1 MKGVSLVQDIF
12 LIIFLVSLIVILTIF
27 VWVLIIT
34 FQAENMLIPGGM
46 PTTRTVEMSL
56 VYRPI
61 DYDAIMS
68 AFLENEKNGIKMK
81 KIMNAVAIQENT
93 TVWLEGDWINAE
105 QVSETLLSQQIN
117 RDYMLKIDDIIVVRR
132 GLLSSKMP
140 LGIQKTYTTVFLLN
154 GEEAYLQLFVAD

>member
-1 MKGVSLVQDIF
+1 
-12 LIIFLVSLIVILTIF
+12 
-27 VWVLIIT
+27 
-34 FQAENMLIPGGM
+34 MLIPGGM

-105 QVSETLLSQQIN
+105 QVSETLLGQQIN